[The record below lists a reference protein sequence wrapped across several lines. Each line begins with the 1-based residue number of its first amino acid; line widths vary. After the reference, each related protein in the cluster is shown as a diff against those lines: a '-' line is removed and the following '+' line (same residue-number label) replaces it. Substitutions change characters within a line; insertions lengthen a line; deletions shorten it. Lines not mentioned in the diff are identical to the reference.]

1 MTVTIKKTTAGGRIA
16 APPSKSASHR
26 VLVAAA
32 LSDGETVIEDLLT
45 SDDIEATS
53 AALTALGAK
62 ISHDCGGVRVI
73 PAEISDREVTID
85 CNESGTTARF
95 ILPIAAHFA
104 KKATLV
110 GRGRLP
116 ERPFAELTEAMRKN
130 GCEISA
136 DLLPITVSGGM
147 RAGVYELSGS
157 VSSQYISALLFVL
170 PLLDG
175 DSEIRLTSPLSSA
188 PYVNMTLDTMRK
200 FGVTV
205 NASESGYIIKG
216 NQKYTSAGKIRV
228 DGDWSSA
235 SALLVLGLASD
246 CGVTLSGLDVNSEQ
260 GDKRILE
267 FIKSA
272 GGDIS
277 LSGDEVTVKK
287 GRPTECNLTYDA
299 SDTPDLVPAIAVAA
313 AARRGVTEI
322 IGAAR
327 LREKESDRLATVAA
341 MLNDLGGEVKITPD
355 GLIIN
360 GKGKLSG
367 GRADGAGDHR
377 IVMCAAVAS
386 ALCDSEVT
394 IDGAEA
400 VSKSY
405 PAFWEDFA
413 SLGLVFE

>member
-1 MTVTIKKTTAGGRIA
+1 MTVTIKKIKAEGKITI
-16 APPSKSASHR
+16 PPSKSASHR
-26 VLVAAA
+26 ALVAAA
-32 LSDGETVIEDLLT
+32 LSDGETVVENLLS
-45 SDDIEATS
+45 SDDTEATS
-53 AALTALGAK
+53 AALCALGAK
-62 ISHDCGGVRVI
+62 ISPEGCGVRVI
-73 PAEISDREVTID
+73 PAKVSDSEVTID

-104 KKATLV
+104 KKATIV
-110 GRGRLP
+110 GHGRLP
-116 ERPFAELTEAMRKN
+116 ERPFAELTSALRAN
-130 GCEISA
+130 GCDVSA

-157 VSSQYISALLFVL
+157 VSSQYISALLLTL

-175 DSEIRLTSPLSSA
+175 DSEIRLTSPLASA

-200 FGVTV
+200 FGVEAEPTE
-205 NASESGYIIKG
+205 NGYKIKG
-216 NQKYTSAGKIRV
+216 NKKYSSSGKVRIE
-228 DGDWSSA
+228 GDWSSA
-235 SALLVLGLASD
+235 SALLALGLSSD
-246 CGVTLSGLDVNSEQ
+246 AGITLAGLDVNTEQ
-260 GDKRILE
+260 GDRAIVD
-267 FIKSA
+267 FIKAA
-272 GGDIS
+272 GGDVSIS
-277 LSGDEVTVKK
+277 SDEVTVKR
-287 GRPTECNLTYDA
+287 GVLTEDKLVYDA

-322 IGAAR
+322 IGASR

-341 MLNDLGGEVKITPD
+341 MLNDLGGEVEIAED

-360 GKGKLSG
+360 GKGKLRG

-386 ALCDSEVT
+386 ALCDGEVI

-405 PAFWEDFA
+405 PDFWRDFS
-413 SLGLVFE
+413 SLGAIFE

>member
-1 MTVTIKKTTAGGRIA
+1 MTVTIKKIKAGGKIS

-26 VLVAAA
+26 ALVAAA
-32 LSDGETVIEDLLT
+32 LSDGETLVENLLS

-53 AALTALGAK
+53 AALCALGAK
-62 ISHDCGGVRVI
+62 IYPEGCGVRVV
-73 PAEISDREVTID
+73 PAKASDSEVVID

-95 ILPIAAHFA
+95 MLPIAAHFA
-104 KKATLV
+104 KKATLQ

-116 ERPFAELTEAMRKN
+116 QRPFVELTEAMRKN
-130 GCEISA
+130 GCDVSS
-136 DLLPITVSGGM
+136 DLIPITVSGGM
-147 RAGVYELSGS
+147 NAGVYELSGS

-175 DSEIRLTSPLSSA
+175 DSEIRLTSPLASA

-200 FGVTV
+200 FGVIVSPT
-205 NASESGYIIKG
+205 ERGYNIKG
-216 NQKYTSAGKIRV
+216 NQKYSSNGKIRV
-228 DGDWSSA
+228 EGDWSSA
-235 SALLVLGLASD
+235 SALLALGLTSEV
-246 CGVTLSGLDVNSEQ
+246 GITLTGLDVNSEQ

-267 FIKSA
+267 FIKAA
-272 GGDIS
+272 GGDVS
-277 LSGDEVTVKK
+277 TSGDEVTVKR
-287 GRPTECNLTYDA
+287 GQMTEDKLIYDA

-341 MLNDLGGEVKITPD
+341 MLSDLGGEAEITDD

-360 GKGKLSG
+360 GKGKLRG

-377 IVMCAAVAS
+377 IVMCAAVAA
-386 ALCDSEVT
+386 ALCDGEVT

-405 PAFWEDFA
+405 PDFWHDFS
-413 SLGLVFE
+413 SLGAIFE

>member
-1 MTVTIKKTTAGGRIA
+1 MTITVKKFKAEGKIS

-26 VLVAAA
+26 ALVAAA
-32 LSDGETVIEDLLT
+32 LSDGETVVENLLS

-53 AALTALGAK
+53 AALCALGAK
-62 ISHDCGGVRVI
+62 ISTEGRTARVI
-73 PAEISDREVTID
+73 PAEICDKEVKID

-95 ILPIAAHFA
+95 MLPIAAHFA
-104 KKATLV
+104 KKATVV
-110 GRGRLP
+110 GHGRLP
-116 ERPFAELTEAMRKN
+116 ERPFAELTAAMRAN
-130 GCEISA
+130 GCDVSA
-136 DLLPITVSGGM
+136 DLLPITVSGGL

-175 DSEIRLTSPLSSA
+175 DSEIRLTSPLASA
-188 PYVNMTLDTMRK
+188 PYVNMTLDTMLK
-200 FGVTV
+200 FGVKV
-205 NASESGYIIKG
+205 EPLENGYKIKG
-216 NQKYTSAGKIRV
+216 NQKYSSSGKIRV

-235 SALLVLGLASD
+235 SALLVLGMTSD
-246 CGVTLSGLDVNSEQ
+246 SGITLTGLDVNTEQ
-260 GDKRILE
+260 GDRRILD
-267 FIKSA
+267 FIKAA
-272 GGDIS
+272 GGDIKVT
-277 LSGDEVTVKK
+277 GDEVTVSR
-287 GRPTECNLTYDA
+287 GQMTEGNLVYDA

-313 AARRGVTEI
+313 AARCGVTEV

-341 MLNDLGGEVKITPD
+341 MLNDLGGEVKITDD
-355 GLIIN
+355 GFIIN
-360 GKGKLSG
+360 GKGRLTG

-386 ALCDSEVT
+386 ALCDGDVV

-405 PAFWEDFA
+405 PEFWTDFV
-413 SLGLVFE
+413 SLGAITE

>member
-1 MTVTIKKTTAGGRIA
+1 MTVTIKKIKAGGKIS

-26 VLVAAA
+26 ALVAAA
-32 LSDGETVIEDLLT
+32 LSDGETMVENLLS

-53 AALTALGAK
+53 AALCSLGAE
-62 ISHDCGGVRVI
+62 ISVENGGVRVV
-73 PAEISDREVTID
+73 PAKVSDSEVVID

-95 ILPIAAHFA
+95 MLPIAAHFA
-104 KKATLV
+104 KKATLT

-116 ERPFAELTEAMRKN
+116 QRPFVELTEAMRKN
-130 GCEISA
+130 GCDVSS
-136 DLLPITVSGGM
+136 DLIPITFSGGM
-147 RAGVYELSGS
+147 HAGVYELSGS

-175 DSEIRLTSPLSSA
+175 DSEIRLTSPLASA

-205 NASESGYIIKG
+205 SPTERGYNIKG
-216 NQKYTSAGKIRV
+216 NQKYSSNGKIRV
-228 DGDWSSA
+228 EGDWSSA
-235 SALLVLGLASD
+235 SALLALGLTSEA
-246 CGVTLSGLDVNSEQ
+246 GITLTGLDVNSEQ

-267 FIKSA
+267 FIKAA
-272 GGDIS
+272 GGDVSI
-277 LSGDEVTVKK
+277 SGDEVTVKR
-287 GRPTECNLTYDA
+287 GQMTEDKLIYDA

-341 MLNDLGGEVKITPD
+341 MLNDLGGEADITDD
-355 GLIIN
+355 GLVIK
-360 GKGKLSG
+360 GKGKLRG

-377 IVMCAAVAS
+377 IVMCAAVAA
-386 ALCDSEVT
+386 ALCDGEVT

-405 PAFWEDFA
+405 PAFWEDFGY
-413 SLGLVFE
+413 LTRHGG